1 MDRAVRDDRA
11 LRWPDALP
19 AADLG
24 LRRALG
30 TREVEAAAE
39 PWRPWRAYG
48 TMHSLELAVSRRKGD
63 PLMND
68 RVYTMS
74 EGPLGLV
81 VITADGGKIT
91 SISLRDRDA
100 PPSFEPERV
109 RDDAALAHARA
120 ELEAYFAGTLR
131 DFTLPLAPE
140 GTPFQRRVWDA
151 LCRIPY
157 GETTTYGEIAA
168 ALGIPSLEPRRGC
181 RDRAE
186 PDRDRD
192 PVPPRDRP

>member
-1 MDRAVRDDRA
+1 
-11 LRWPDALP
+11 
-19 AADLG
+19 
-24 LRRALG
+24 
-30 TREVEAAAE
+30 
-39 PWRPWRAYG
+39 
-48 TMHSLELAVSRRKGD
+48 
-63 PLMND
+63 MND

-81 VITADGGKIT
+81 VIAADGGKIT

-109 RDDAALAHARA
+109 RDDAAFAHARA

-168 ALGIPSLEPRRGC
+168 ALGIPRSSRAVGAAIGRNPIAIVIPCHRVIGRNGSLTGYAAGVERKRWLLAHEAKVAGTSSL
-181 RDRAE
+181 ALFA
-186 PDRDRD
+186 D
-192 PVPPRDRP
+192 PGEAGPIRPARSA